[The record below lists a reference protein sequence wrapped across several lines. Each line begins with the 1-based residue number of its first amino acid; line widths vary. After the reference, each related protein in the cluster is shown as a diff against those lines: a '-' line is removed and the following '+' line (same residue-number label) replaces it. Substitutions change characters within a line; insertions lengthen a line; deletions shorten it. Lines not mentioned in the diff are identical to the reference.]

1 MNISD
6 LEESAM
12 RVMIA
17 HPVSLMTGEP
27 FDDYSLFE
35 VADGEITGSIADC
48 FASPQE
54 AADWA
59 AAEGYIVMNPPVAAM
74 N

>member
-1 MNISD
+1 MNTGD
-6 LEESAM
+6 LEEAGMS
-12 RVMIA
+12 VMIA
-17 HPVSLMTGEP
+17 HPVSFQTGRP
-27 FDDYSLFE
+27 FEDYSLFE
-35 VADGEITGSIADC
+35 VADGKVTGSVADC

-59 AAEGYIVMNPPVAAM
+59 AAEGYIVVNPPVSAM